1 MSLFQWI
8 FQHDCQSAE
17 MALGY
22 HKYLSDCQIV
32 QQKLTSIAFFTNYIY
47 VLHVNKLQDNYIA
60 NNISFRLD
68 IISNFINFKIVPQP
82 ILLVA

>member
-1 MSLFQWI
+1 MIAKSG
-8 FQHDCQSAE
+8 E

-22 HKYLSDCQIV
+22 PNYQIV
-32 QQKLTSIAFFTNYIY
+32 QQKLTSIAFFTHYIY
-47 VLHVNKLQDNYIA
+47 VLHVKNLQGNNIA

-68 IISNFINFKIVPQP
+68 IISTFINFKIVPQT